1 MVGTQRPTGRPNQ
14 DFMRHNFPKSGPAV
28 WIDLHNPTPEDI
40 AQACSDCGLA
50 IPTRAELDEIESS
63 SRMRCDG
70 STLTLSMPITPYHAG
85 GEAMSA
91 PIGFVLTP
99 KLLVTVRFDELHTF
113 HKVGQRLAQDSGVH
127 DSADIFAELV
137 EAIVD
142 YAADRLELIKAET
155 RQLSKSVFHAKP
167 RRNVARK
174 NARLRDTLVLLGD
187 MDERLSE
194 TRETLLALQR
204 AVPFVDERGHGWIG
218 PGVSSRLKT
227 VSADVQS
234 LNDFETHMT
243 DKVQFLLDA
252 TLGFINNE
260 QNDMFRVL
268 TIASIVGIP
277 PVFVAGVYGMNFHYM
292 PELSW
297 AWGYGWGWLMIIVS
311 TLLPIAWFKWRG
323 WW

>member
-1 MVGTQRPTGRPNQ
+1 
-14 DFMRHNFPKSGPAV
+14 MRHVYPTSGTPV
-28 WIDLHNPTPEDI
+28 WVDLHNPTPDDI
-40 AQACSDCGLA
+40 AQACAECGLA
-50 IPTRAELDEIESS
+50 IPSREELDEIETS

-70 STLTLSMPITPYHAG
+70 QTLTLSMPITPYHANA
-85 GEAMSA
+85 ETISA

-99 KLLVTVRFDELHTF
+99 KVLVTVRFDELHTF
-113 HKVGQRLAQDSGVH
+113 HKVRKHVEA
-127 DSADIFAELV
+127 SATAHCGTEIFAEIV

-142 YAADRLELIKAET
+142 YGADRLEVMKAET
-155 RQLSKSVFHAKP
+155 RALSKSVFHAKP

-174 NARLRDTLVLLGD
+174 SARLRETLVKLGD
-187 MDERLSE
+187 MAERLSE
-194 TRETLLALQR
+194 TRETLLAMQR
-204 AVPFVDERGHGWIG
+204 AVPFVDERGHAWIG
-218 PGVSSRLKT
+218 AEVSSRLKT
-227 VSADVQS
+227 AGADILS
-234 LNDFETHMT
+234 LNDFETHLT

-277 PVFVAGVYGMNFHYM
+277 PVLVAGVYGMNFHNM

-297 AWGYGWGWLMIIVS
+297 TWGYEWGWLVIVVS
-311 TLLPIAWFKWRG
+311 TLIPIAWFKWRG

>member
-1 MVGTQRPTGRPNQ
+1 
-14 DFMRHNFPKSGPAV
+14 MRHTYPKTGAPV
-28 WIDLHNPTPEDI
+28 WIDLHNPTQEDI
-40 AQACSDCGLA
+40 AQACAECGLA

-70 STLTLSMPITPYHAG
+70 DTLMLSMPITPYHG
-85 GEAMSA
+85 GDAEIVSA

-99 KLLVTVRFDELHTF
+99 RLLVTVRFDELHTF
-113 HKVGQRLAQDSGVH
+113 HKVGQRLN
-127 DSADIFAELV
+127 ADPGPHQSPDVFAELV

-142 YAADRLELIKAET
+142 YAADKLEIIKAET
-155 RQLSKSVFHAKP
+155 RMLSQSVFHAKP
-167 RRNVARK
+167 RRNVAK
-174 NARLRDTLVLLGD
+174 KSARLRETMVKLGD

-194 TRETLLALQR
+194 LRETLLALQR

-218 PGVSSRLKT
+218 TGVSSRLKT
-227 VSADVQS
+227 AGADIAS
-234 LNDFETHMT
+234 LNDFETHLT

-268 TIASIVGIP
+268 TIASVVGIP
-277 PVFVAGVYGMNFHYM
+277 PVFVAGVYGMNFHNM

-297 AWGYGWGWLMIIVS
+297 AWGYQWGWIVIILSAVA
-311 TLLPIAWFKWRG
+311 PIVWFKWRG